1 MNDLEKKIQNL
12 LSERKYDQLLPIVNK
27 FVNDNDDNFYS
38 YFLLGFTYNR
48 LNDYDNAII
57 ALKRSLELKTSN
69 LETYWELGNSFNFSN
84 DILLAEKYYK
94 DALAL
99 DTNNLITLKLLG
111 KFYTKKYNQ
120 FNNLDDITISNNYF
134 NTALKLYPD
143 DNNIILS
150 LASNYQT
157 IRKYIVNENI
167 ISKKIKIIKLK
178 TLPYE

>member
-12 LSERKYDQLLPIVNK
+12 LSERKYDQLLPIVKK

-48 LNDYDNAII
+48 LKDYDNAII

-120 FNNLDDITISNNYF
+120 FNNLDDITI
-134 NTALKLYPD
+134 
-143 DNNIILS
+143 
-150 LASNYQT
+150 
-157 IRKYIVNENI
+157 
-167 ISKKIKIIKLK
+167 
-178 TLPYE
+178 